1 MKRGEMNK
9 TMSKTSVL
17 GRILKNPYTII
28 GAIIMTIG
36 ISHFTLQIFFIQEE
50 KLQSVETA
58 LEEKIENEAAV
69 ESPKEQ
75 IIRVEPEVY
84 QVKTI
89 EVQKIKVITTVET
102 VKSVPR
108 RQKETVPA
116 RKPVKI
122 KEAQETRAARLRR
135 AEQILT
141 GV

>member
-1 MKRGEMNK
+1 MNK

-28 GAIIMTIG
+28 GAIIMVIG

-58 LEEKIENEAAV
+58 LEQKIENETVV
-69 ESPKEQ
+69 EKPKEQ

-84 QVKTI
+84 EVKTI
-89 EVQKIKVITTVET
+89 EVKKVKVITMPET
-102 VKSVPR
+102 VKVVPR

-116 RKPVKI
+116 RKPVKT
-122 KEAQETRAARLRR
+122 KEVQETRAARLRR
-135 AEQILT
+135 AERILT